1 MSYLRQCPA
10 LTTGAKTMGALLM
23 GAVIALPAA
32 TVIAPRVAHAQNQS
46 EGYKFLN
53 AVRESKNNEVL
64 EMLGRPGSSIV
75 NARDVSTGE
84 GALHIVIKRAD
95 ETYLRFLLQK
105 GADANLRDGKG
116 NTPLLLAVTLG
127 QTDMIPILTAAGA
140 NPNLANSAGETP
152 LIRAVQRRDIAMIR
166 VLLNENA
173 DPDQADIIAGM
184 SARDY
189 AKQDGRNVVVT
200 KLLADA
206 PKKIRK
212 AVSGPKF

>member
-1 MSYLRQCPA
+1 MLATALLTPA
-10 LTTGAKTMGALLM
+10 LGMAA
-23 GAVIALPAA
+23 PAF
-32 TVIAPRVAHAQNQS
+32 AQGQS
-46 EGYKFLN
+46 EGYKFLS
-53 AVRESKNNEVL
+53 AVRDAKNNEVL
-64 EMLGRPGSSIV
+64 EMLGRPGSSII
-75 NARDVSTGE
+75 NTRDVTNGE
-84 GALHIVIKRAD
+84 GALHIVIKRGD
-95 ETYLRFLLQK
+95 EVYLRFLLQK

-127 QTDMIPILTAAGA
+127 QTGMIPILTAAGA
-140 NPNLANSAGETP
+140 NPNLGNSAGETP
-152 LIRAVQRRDIAMIR
+152 LIRAVQRRDVGMIR

-189 AKQDGRNVVVT
+189 AKQDGRNPVVS

-206 PKKIRK
+206 PKKVRK